1 MLNYLQW
8 TFFKWTIKHEALC
21 EWVFWVSMQYIIYR
35 EEPLFVFVG
44 WSTFGSWFPL
54 APEILNQAE
63 FVCYQCGRGLS
74 ATWAVDICRSV
85 FTLLFDLLR
94 KVVGPPCCSL
104 GEETNIAET
113 RIVQALFNNDRVV
126 EGGGRGGGAQKKSCR
141 IFFNLNSDCI
151 YYLILSIHLCLFVW
165 VTS

>member
-1 MLNYLQW
+1 MSLLSKYAVYHISRGAIICVRRL
-8 TFFKWTIKHEALC
+8 EY
-21 EWVFWVSMQYIIYR
+21 FW
-35 EEPLFVFVG
+35 F
-44 WSTFGSWFPL
+44 

-63 FVCYQCGRGLS
+63 FVCYQWGRGLS

-126 EGGGRGGGAQKKSCR
+126 EGGGRGGGAKE
-141 IFFNLNSDCI
+141 IM
-151 YYLILSIHLCLFVW
+151 
-165 VTS
+165 

>member
-8 TFFKWTIKHEALC
+8 TFFKWAIKHEALC

-63 FVCYQCGRGLS
+63 FVCYQWGRGLS
-74 ATWAVDICRSV
+74 ATWAIDICRSV

-126 EGGGRGGGAQKKSCR
+126 EGGGRGGAQKKSCR